1 MQAHLWCQDNKNTR
15 QRNDEQGGDA
25 SSNNG
30 GGSSSGGSN
39 ARVWGT
45 YWTVGPCKRMMM
57 ENCGNGKYKWIVTI
71 EIKEA
76 FLDLDASDHNTVP
89 PNMLHLGSLHQT
101 AGGLTGTDL

>member
-1 MQAHLWCQDNKNTR
+1 
-15 QRNDEQGGDA
+15 
-25 SSNNG
+25 
-30 GGSSSGGSN
+30 
-39 ARVWGT
+39 
-45 YWTVGPCKRMMM
+45 MMM